1 MQSSKCSILTGFLGN
16 FLEHY
21 DCALFSLL
29 APFLAPLFFNQED
42 PVVSLILTYAM
53 LPLGFLSRFI
63 GSLFFGWVGD
73 CLGRKKAL
81 CSSLTGLSI
90 TTVLMGFLPTYAQV
104 GMMAPLGLLLARLL
118 QGFFAA
124 GETVGG
130 AIFVLEQTESKKR
143 NWMSSLYD
151 ASSVLG
157 MLTASFILFLYSYFS
172 QEINWRYLF
181 WAGALTAIIALILRV
196 ISKEEIKPKLRKKIF
211 DVFLQH
217 KRVFMTVAL
226 VAGFSSSIYCL
237 AFTLASGYIP
247 LITSIT
253 KNQIVRIN
261 TYLLCFDMCI
271 LPLFGYL
278 ATKIGKEKQMLIG
291 ALGTALIAV
300 PCFYCFSVSSILI
313 VTIGRVLLVI
323 AGVIFC
329 ATYHA
334 WAQDLVEQEHRY
346 RILCTAHAA
355 GSQIIGTSTA
365 FISLWLYKASGWVIA
380 PALYVICVA
389 LLAAWA
395 VFTSKQAYNKK
406 KAPMLISYTAFDT
419 TQQNK
424 RDLLSDQL

>member
-1 MQSSKCSILTGFLGN
+1 MRSSKCSILAGFFGN

-29 APFLAPLFFNQED
+29 APFLAPLFFDQKD

-53 LPLGFLSRFI
+53 LPLGFLSRFF
-63 GSLFFGWVGD
+63 GSLFFGWLGD
-73 CLGRKKAL
+73 HLGRKRAL

-104 GMMAPLGLLLARLL
+104 GMIAPLGLLLARLL

-130 AIFVLEQTESKKR
+130 AIFVLEQTENRKR
-143 NWMSSLYD
+143 SWMSSLYD

-157 MLTASFILFLYSYFS
+157 MLTASFILFLYSYFAK
-172 QEINWRYLF
+172 EISWRYLF
-181 WAGALTAIIALILRV
+181 WAGVLTAIVALILRTA
-196 ISKEEIKPKLRKKIF
+196 SKEEMKLKIKKERNF
-211 DVFLQH
+211 RVFLQY
-217 KRVFMTVAL
+217 KRVFMTIAL
-226 VAGFSSSIYCL
+226 AAGFSSSIYCL
-237 AFTLASGYIP
+237 AFTLVSGYIP

-253 KNQIVRIN
+253 KSQIIKIN
-261 TYLLCFDMCI
+261 TYLLFFDMCV

-291 ALGTALIAV
+291 ALSTAIIAI

-323 AGVIFC
+323 AGVVFS

-334 WAQDLVEQEHRY
+334 WAQELVKQEHRY
-346 RILCTAHAA
+346 RILCTAHVA

-365 FISLWLYKASGWVIA
+365 FISLWLYKVSGWIAA

-395 VFTSKQAYNKK
+395 VFTSTHTFKK
-406 KAPMLISYTAFDT
+406 RETQKLLSYTAFDT
-419 TQQNK
+419 T
-424 RDLLSDQL
+424 

>member
-1 MQSSKCSILTGFLGN
+1 MQSSKCSILTGFFGN

-29 APFLAPLFFNQED
+29 APFLAPLFFDQKD
-42 PVVSLILTYAM
+42 PVISLILTYAM
-53 LPLGFLSRFI
+53 LPLGLLSRFI
-63 GSLFFGWVGD
+63 GSLFFGWLGD
-73 CLGRKKAL
+73 HLGRKRAL

-90 TTVLMGFLPTYAQV
+90 TTALMGFLPTYAQV
-104 GMMAPLGLLLARLL
+104 GMIAPLGLLLARLL

-130 AIFVLEQTESKKR
+130 AIFILEQTESGKR

-157 MLTASFILFLYSYFS
+157 MLTASFMLFIYSYFS
-172 QEINWRYLF
+172 QEIHWRYLF
-181 WAGALTAIIALILRV
+181 WAGALTAIVALILR
-196 ISKEEIKPKLRKKIF
+196 IASKEEIQPKIKKEKNF
-211 DVFLQH
+211 NVFLQH
-217 KRVFMTVAL
+217 KRVFIAIAL

-237 AFTLASGYIP
+237 AFTLANGYIP

-253 KNQIVRIN
+253 KNQIVKIN

-271 LPLFGYL
+271 LPLFGHL

-291 ALGTALIAV
+291 AFGTALIAI
-300 PCFYCFSVSSILI
+300 PCFYCFSISSILI

-323 AGVIFC
+323 AGVIFS

-346 RILCTAHAA
+346 RILCTAHAV
-355 GSQIIGTSTA
+355 GSQIIGASTA
-365 FISLWLYKASGWVIA
+365 FISLWLYKASGWVAA
-380 PALYVICVA
+380 PALYVICIA

-395 VFTSKQAYNKK
+395 VFTSMPTYKK
-406 KAPMLISYTAFDT
+406 RETPMPISYTAFDT
-419 TQQNK
+419 T
-424 RDLLSDQL
+424 

>member
-1 MQSSKCSILTGFLGN
+1 MQSSKCSILTGFFGN

-29 APFLAPLFFNQED
+29 APFLAPLFFDQKD
-42 PVVSLILTYAM
+42 PIVSLILTYAM

-63 GSLFFGWVGD
+63 GSLFFGWLGD
-73 CLGRKKAL
+73 RLGRKKAL

-90 TTVLMGFLPTYAQV
+90 TTVLIGFLPTYAQV

-130 AIFVLEQTESKKR
+130 AIFVLEQTESRKR

-157 MLTASFILFLYSYFS
+157 MLTASFMLFLYSYFA

-181 WAGALTAIIALILRV
+181 WAGALTAIVALILR
-196 ISKEEIKPKLRKKIF
+196 IASKEEIKPKIKKEKF
-211 DVFLQH
+211 FSVFLQY
-217 KRVFMTVAL
+217 KRVFITIAL

-237 AFTLASGYIP
+237 VFTLASGYIP

-253 KNQIVRIN
+253 KNQIIKIN
-261 TYLLCFDMCI
+261 TYLLCFDVCL

-278 ATKIGKEKQMLIG
+278 STKIGREKQMLIA
-291 ALGTALIAV
+291 ALGTALIAI
-300 PCFYCFSVSSILI
+300 PCFYCFSISSIL
-313 VTIGRVLLVI
+313 VVSIGRVLLVI
-323 AGVIFC
+323 AGVAFS
-329 ATYHA
+329 ATYHV
-334 WAQDLVEQEHRY
+334 WAQDLVKQEHRY
-346 RILCTAHAA
+346 RILCAA
-355 GSQIIGTSTA
+355 YAVGSQIIGASTA
-365 FISLWLYKASGWVIA
+365 FISLWLYKASGWVVA
-380 PALYVICVA
+380 PALYVICIA

-395 VFTSKQAYNKK
+395 VFTNMRTYKK
-406 KAPMLISYTAFDT
+406 RETQIVINYTAFDT
-419 TQQNK
+419 T
-424 RDLLSDQL
+424 

>member
-1 MQSSKCSILTGFLGN
+1 MQSSKCSILTGFFGN

-29 APFLAPLFFNQED
+29 APFLAPLFFDQKD
-42 PVVSLILTYAM
+42 PVISLILTYAM

-63 GSLFFGWVGD
+63 GSVFFGWLGD
-73 CLGRKKAL
+73 HLGRKRAL

-90 TTVLMGFLPTYAQV
+90 TTVLIGFLPTYAQV
-104 GMMAPLGLLLARLL
+104 GMIAPLGLLLARLL

-130 AIFVLEQTESKKR
+130 AIFVLEQTENRKR

-157 MLTASFILFLYSYFS
+157 MLTASFLLFLYSYFA

-181 WAGALTAIIALILRV
+181 WAGALTAIVALILR
-196 ISKEEIKPKLRKKIF
+196 IASKEEIKPKIKKEKNF
-211 DVFLQH
+211 RVFLQH
-217 KRVFMTVAL
+217 KRVFIAIVL

-253 KNQIVRIN
+253 KNQIIKIN

-271 LPLFGYL
+271 LPLFGRL

-291 ALGTALIAV
+291 ALGSAVIAI

-323 AGVIFC
+323 AGVVFS

-334 WAQDLVEQEHRY
+334 WAQELVEPEHRY
-346 RILCTAHAA
+346 RILCTAHAV

-365 FISLWLYKASGWVIA
+365 FISLWLYKASGWVAA
-380 PALYVICVA
+380 PALYVIYVA

-395 VFTSKQAYNKK
+395 VFTNMRTYKK
-406 KAPMLISYTAFDT
+406 REPQKFISYTAFDT
-419 TQQNK
+419 T
-424 RDLLSDQL
+424 

>member
-1 MQSSKCSILTGFLGN
+1 MQSSKCSILTGFFGN

-29 APFLAPLFFNQED
+29 APFLAPLFFDQKD
-42 PVVSLILTYAM
+42 PVISLILTYAM

-63 GSLFFGWVGD
+63 GSLFFGWLGD
-73 CLGRKKAL
+73 HLGRKRAL

-104 GMMAPLGLLLARLL
+104 GMIAPLGLLLARLL

-130 AIFVLEQTESKKR
+130 AIFVLEQTENRKR

-157 MLTASFILFLYSYFS
+157 MLTASFMLFLYSYFA

-181 WAGALTAIIALILRV
+181 WAGALTAIVALILR
-196 ISKEEIKPKLRKKIF
+196 IASKEEIKPKIKKEKNCSI
-211 DVFLQH
+211 FLQH
-217 KRVFMTVAL
+217 KRVFITIAL

-253 KNQIVRIN
+253 KNQIVKIN

-271 LPLFGYL
+271 LPLFGHL

-291 ALGTALIAV
+291 ALGSAIIAI
-300 PCFYCFSVSSILI
+300 PCFYCFSISSILI
-313 VTIGRVLLVI
+313 VTIGRMLLVI
-323 AGVIFC
+323 AGVAFS

-334 WAQDLVEQEHRY
+334 WAQGLVEPEYRY
-346 RILCTAHAA
+346 RILCTAHAV

-365 FISLWLYKASGWVIA
+365 FISLWLYKASGWVAA
-380 PALYVICVA
+380 PALYVICIA

-395 VFTSKQAYNKK
+395 VFTSTRTYKK
-406 KAPMLISYTAFDT
+406 RETPMLINYTAFDT
-419 TQQNK
+419 T
-424 RDLLSDQL
+424 

>member
-1 MQSSKCSILTGFLGN
+1 MQSSKCSILAGFFGN

-29 APFLAPLFFNQED
+29 APFLAPLFFDQKD

-53 LPLGFLSRFI
+53 LPLGFLSRFF
-63 GSLFFGWVGD
+63 GSLFFGWLGD
-73 CLGRKKAL
+73 HLGRKKAL

-104 GMMAPLGLLLARLL
+104 GMMAPLVLLLARLL

-130 AIFVLEQTESKKR
+130 AIFVLEQTERNKK

-157 MLTASFILFLYSYFS
+157 MLTASFMLFLYSRLA

-181 WAGALTAIIALILRV
+181 WAGALTAIVTLILRAT
-196 ISKEEIKPKLRKKIF
+196 SKEEIRKQIKKEKKF
-211 DVFLQH
+211 SVFLQN
-217 KRVFMTVAL
+217 KRVFITVAL
-226 VAGFSSSIYCL
+226 AAGFSSSIYCL
-237 AFTLASGYIP
+237 AFTLVSGYIP
-247 LITSIT
+247 LVTSIT
-253 KNQIVRIN
+253 KSQIIKIN

-271 LPLFGYL
+271 LPLFGHL

-291 ALGTALIAV
+291 ALGTAIIAI

-313 VTIGRVLLVI
+313 VTIGRILLVI
-323 AGVIFC
+323 VGVVFS

-334 WAQDLVEQEHRY
+334 WAQDLVKREHRY
-346 RILCTAHAA
+346 RILCTAHVA
-355 GSQIIGTSTA
+355 GSQIIGASTA
-365 FISLWLYKASGWVIA
+365 FISLWLYKVSGWIAA
-380 PALYVICVA
+380 PALYVICIA

-395 VFTSKQAYNKK
+395 VFTSTRTYKK
-406 KAPMLISYTAFDT
+406 EETPIFSHTAFDT
-419 TQQNK
+419 T
-424 RDLLSDQL
+424 

>member
-1 MQSSKCSILTGFLGN
+1 MQSSKCNILTGFFGN

-29 APFLAPLFFNQED
+29 APFLAPLFFDQKD
-42 PVVSLILTYAM
+42 LVVSLILTYAM
-53 LPLGFLSRFI
+53 LPLGFISRFI
-63 GSLFFGWVGD
+63 GSLFFGWLGD

-104 GMMAPLGLLLARLL
+104 GMIAPLGLLLARLL

-130 AIFVLEQTESKKR
+130 AIFVLEQTESRKR

-157 MLTASFILFLYSYFS
+157 MLTASFMLFLYSYFA

-181 WAGALTAIIALILRV
+181 WAGAFTAIVTLILR
-196 ISKEEIKPKLRKKIF
+196 IASKEEIKPKIKKENF
-211 DVFLQH
+211 FSVFLEH
-217 KRVFMTVAL
+217 KRIFITITL

-237 AFTLASGYIP
+237 AFTLASAYIP

-253 KNQIVRIN
+253 KNQIVKIN
-261 TYLLCFDMCI
+261 TCLLFFDMCM

-291 ALGTALIAV
+291 ALGTTIIAI

-323 AGVIFC
+323 AGVIFS

-334 WAQDLVEQEHRY
+334 WAQDLVKQEHRY
-346 RILCTAHAA
+346 RILCAAHAV
-355 GSQIIGTSTA
+355 GSQIIGTSTV
-365 FISLWLYKASGWVIA
+365 FISLWLYKAFDWIAA

-395 VFTSKQAYNKK
+395 VFTSMHTYKK
-406 KAPMLISYTAFDT
+406 RETSILISYTAFDT
-419 TQQNK
+419 T
-424 RDLLSDQL
+424 

>member
-1 MQSSKCSILTGFLGN
+1 MRSSKCSILAGFFGN

-29 APFLAPLFFNQED
+29 APFLAPLFFDQKD

-53 LPLGFLSRFI
+53 LPLGFLSRFF
-63 GSLFFGWVGD
+63 GSLFFGWLGD
-73 CLGRKKAL
+73 HLGRKKAL

-104 GMMAPLGLLLARLL
+104 GMIAPLGLLLARLL

-130 AIFVLEQTESKKR
+130 AIFVLEQTENRKR
-143 NWMSSLYD
+143 SWMSSLYD

-157 MLTASFILFLYSYFS
+157 MLTASFILFLYSYFA
-172 QEINWRYLF
+172 QEISWRYLF
-181 WAGALTAIIALILRV
+181 WAGALTAIVALILRTA
-196 ISKEEIKPKLRKKIF
+196 SKEEMKLKIKKERNF
-211 DVFLQH
+211 RVFLQY
-217 KRVFMTVAL
+217 KRVFMTIAL
-226 VAGFSSSIYCL
+226 AAGFSSSIYCL
-237 AFTLASGYIP
+237 AFTLVSGYIP

-253 KNQIVRIN
+253 KSQIIKIN
-261 TYLLCFDMCI
+261 TYLLFFDMCV

-291 ALGTALIAV
+291 ALSTAIIAI

-323 AGVIFC
+323 AGVVFS

-334 WAQDLVEQEHRY
+334 WAQELVKQEHRY
-346 RILCTAHAA
+346 RILCTAHVA

-365 FISLWLYKASGWVIA
+365 FISLWLYKVSGWIAA

-395 VFTSKQAYNKK
+395 VFTSTHTFKK
-406 KAPMLISYTAFDT
+406 RETQKLLSYTAFDT
-419 TQQNK
+419 T
-424 RDLLSDQL
+424 

>member
-1 MQSSKCSILTGFLGN
+1 MRSSKCSILAGFFGN

-29 APFLAPLFFNQED
+29 APFLAPLFFDQKD

-53 LPLGFLSRFI
+53 LPLGFLSRLI
-63 GSLFFGWVGD
+63 GSVFFGWLGD
-73 CLGRKKAL
+73 HLGRKKAL

-104 GMMAPLGLLLARLL
+104 GTIAPLGLLLARLL

-130 AIFVLEQTESKKR
+130 AIFVLEQTENRKK

-157 MLTASFILFLYSYFS
+157 MLTASFILFLYSHFAR
-172 QEINWRYLF
+172 EINWRCLF
-181 WAGALTAIIALILRV
+181 WAGALTAILALILRTT
-196 ISKEEIKPKLRKKIF
+196 SKEEIKFKVKKEKNF
-211 DVFLQH
+211 SVFLQH
-217 KRVFMTVAL
+217 KRVFITVAL
-226 VAGFSSSIYCL
+226 AAGFSSSIYCL

-247 LITSIT
+247 LVTSIT
-253 KNQIVRIN
+253 KSQMIKIN

-291 ALGTALIAV
+291 ALGTAIMAI
-300 PCFYCFSVSSILI
+300 PCFYCFSVSSILM

-323 AGVIFC
+323 VGVVFS
-329 ATYHA
+329 ATYHV
-334 WAQDLVEQEHRY
+334 WAQDLVKQEHRY
-346 RILCTAHAA
+346 RILCTAHVA

-365 FISLWLYKASGWVIA
+365 FISLWLYKASDWIAA
-380 PALYVICVA
+380 PALYVICIA
-389 LLAAWA
+389 LLATWA
-395 VFTSKQAYNKK
+395 VFTSTRTYKK
-406 KAPMLISYTAFDT
+406 REPQMLISHTVFDT
-419 TQQNK
+419 T
-424 RDLLSDQL
+424 

>member
-1 MQSSKCSILTGFLGN
+1 MRSSKCSILAGFFGN

-29 APFLAPLFFNQED
+29 APFLAPLFFDQKD

-53 LPLGFLSRFI
+53 LPLGFLSRFF
-63 GSLFFGWVGD
+63 GSLFFGWLGD
-73 CLGRKKAL
+73 HLGRKKAL

-104 GMMAPLGLLLARLL
+104 GMIAPLGLLLARLL

-130 AIFVLEQTESKKR
+130 AIFVLEQTENRKR
-143 NWMSSLYD
+143 SWMSSLYD

-157 MLTASFILFLYSYFS
+157 MLTASFILFLYSYFA
-172 QEINWRYLF
+172 QEISWRYLF
-181 WAGALTAIIALILRV
+181 WAGALTAIVALILRTA
-196 ISKEEIKPKLRKKIF
+196 SKEEMKLKIKKERNF
-211 DVFLQH
+211 RVFLQY
-217 KRVFMTVAL
+217 KRVFMTIAL
-226 VAGFSSSIYCL
+226 AAGFSSSIYCL
-237 AFTLASGYIP
+237 AFTLVSGYIP

-253 KNQIVRIN
+253 KSQIIKIN
-261 TYLLCFDMCI
+261 TYLLFFDMCV

-291 ALGTALIAV
+291 ALGTAIIAI

-323 AGVIFC
+323 AGVVFS

-334 WAQDLVEQEHRY
+334 WAQELVKQEHRY
-346 RILCTAHAA
+346 RILCTAHVA

-365 FISLWLYKASGWVIA
+365 FISLWLYKASGWIAA

-395 VFTSKQAYNKK
+395 VFTSTHTFKK
-406 KAPMLISYTAFDT
+406 RETQNLLSYTAFDT
-419 TQQNK
+419 T
-424 RDLLSDQL
+424 